1 LENPNVKAHET
12 MRIDM
17 EIKNKLNDGD
27 VLIGRM
33 NEVLRKLQTKGEKD
47 L

>member
-1 LENPNVKAHET
+1 

-33 NEVLRKLQTKGEKD
+33 NEVLRKLQKKGEKD